1 MSTVTELKK
10 LFIELGGNPEDL
22 KGCQTDADVIKLL
35 SEVVGSTI
43 ELPAVSASDNGK
55 VLKVVEGAWGKGT
68 DESAPKFVKFYE
80 NTLETDTNQISIPVE
95 NEYSEIIILYGID
108 PETGESV
115 TGERFPYTSTE
126 LIVGLNNNTAK
137 GVAPMNKTDIAIIHI
152 TNIAD
157 SLYEIKIGHATN
169 NTDSNL
175 DRSKTFTQKAINLS
189 SIKIGLSSG
198 NMKADASTFI
208 VYGK

>member
-1 MSTVTELKK
+1 MTTVTELKK

-95 NEYSEIIILYGID
+95 SEYSEIIILYGID
-108 PETGESV
+108 PETGEAV
-115 TGERFPYTSTE
+115 TGERFPYASTE
-126 LIVGLNNNTAK
+126 LIVGLNNNTSK
-137 GVAPMNKTDIAIIHI
+137 GLAPHDKTDISIIHI
-152 TNIAD
+152 TNVGD
-157 SLYEIKIGHATN
+157 SLYEINIENSTN
-169 NTDSNL
+169 NTDSYVGI
-175 DRSKTFTQKAINLS
+175 KKAFIQKATELS

-208 VYGK
+208 AYGK